1 MYLYFL
7 LLHSLLQ
14 GRWWRWVD
22 LAGQRT
28 HSLHSKNYENH
39 FFDYENYSSH
49 STRRLFAF
57 QFRSKEA
64 AVESKRWTGHNLYT
78 QMFFADVL
86 LVAIASLPLIVV
98 LVVSDYISIRIQ
110 IIKKYAKLCSSGI
123 RIIQLNVEL
132 KVRSKFKLIAV

>member
-1 MYLYFL
+1 
-7 LLHSLLQ
+7 
-14 GRWWRWVD
+14 
-22 LAGQRT
+22 
-28 HSLHSKNYENH
+28 
-39 FFDYENYSSH
+39 
-49 STRRLFAF
+49 
-57 QFRSKEA
+57 
-64 AVESKRWTGHNLYT
+64 
-78 QMFFADVL
+78 MFFADVL